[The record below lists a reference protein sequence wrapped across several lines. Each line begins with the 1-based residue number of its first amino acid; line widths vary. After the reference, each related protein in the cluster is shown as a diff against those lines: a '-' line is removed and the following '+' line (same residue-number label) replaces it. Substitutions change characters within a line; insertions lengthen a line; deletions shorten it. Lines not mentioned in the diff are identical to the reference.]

1 MDANLLA
8 IYLRDHLAGSR
19 FGFEL
24 ASRIHGENGDQP
36 EFEPVLAQL
45 REQIA
50 ADRDALLDVM
60 RRLGISPDPVK
71 DRLAWAAEKAGRLK
85 LNGRLRGYSPLSR
98 LLELESL
105 AMGILGKRSLWR
117 SLVATHGEDPRL
129 AGVEL
134 DLLTARADAQ
144 LAAVETLRTHAA
156 LLALR

>member
-1 MDANLLA
+1 MEADLLA

-19 FGFEL
+19 FGLEL
-24 ASRIHGENGDQP
+24 VSRLHGENRDEP

-50 ADRDALLDVM
+50 GDRDALLDVM
-60 RRLGISPDPVK
+60 RRLGVSPDPVK
-71 DRLAWAAEKAGRLK
+71 ERLAWAAEKAGRLK

-105 AMGILGKRSLWR
+105 AMGVLGKRSMWR
-117 SLVATHGEDPRL
+117 SLMATHGEDPRL
-129 AGVEL
+129 SGVEL
-134 DLLTARADAQ
+134 DLLVARADAQ
-144 LAAVETLRTHAA
+144 LAAIETLRTAAA